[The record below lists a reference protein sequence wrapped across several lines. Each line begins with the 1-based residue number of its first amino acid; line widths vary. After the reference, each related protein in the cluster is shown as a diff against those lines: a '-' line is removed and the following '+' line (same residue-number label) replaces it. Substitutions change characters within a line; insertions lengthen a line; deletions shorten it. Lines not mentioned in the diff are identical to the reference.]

1 MGLYLP
7 NGFVNMRSVIG
18 CGCPFIIVMGGR
30 GTGKTYGALEAVLQD
45 RRPFV
50 LMRRTDKQIGII
62 TKPEFSPFA
71 PINRSHGWN
80 YGAYKIGRDQYGIAQ
95 LLEDG
100 KPDGEAIGFAIALS
114 TFANVRGINADAVEI
129 IIHDEV
135 IPEKHEKAIK
145 DEGDALLNAYETI
158 NRNREL
164 QGRPPLIYLGMT
176 NANRPDSPI
185 FDALKISRQLERM
198 QARHQTCSIM
208 RDRGIALYNLAD
220 SPISQRKAQTAL
232 YQATQ
237 GSDFAKMAIENDYGG
252 DRSQVR
258 PSPLAE
264 YRPIVQ
270 IGQLCIYRH
279 KSRRELYAST
289 HVTGSPPVYGTD
301 DMELRRFVR
310 DHADIWR
317 AQLER
322 RVFYETYTDEIYLTN
337 LFT

>member
-1 MGLYLP
+1 MGIYLP
-7 NGFVNMRSVIG
+7 SGFVNMRAIIG

-30 GTGKTYGALEAVLQD
+30 GTGKTYGALETVLED

-50 LMRRTDKQIGII
+50 LMRRTDKQISII

-71 PINRSHGWN
+71 PINRAHGWN

-100 KPDGEAIGFAIALS
+100 KPDGDAIGYAIALS

-164 QGRPPLIYLGMT
+164 QGRPPLLYLGMT

-185 FDALKISRQLERM
+185 FEALGVSRQLERM
-198 QARHQTCSIM
+198 QARRQVCSIM

-220 SPISQRKAQTAL
+220 SPISGQKARTAL
-232 YQATQ
+232 YQLTAGT
-237 GSDFAKMAIENDYGG
+237 DFEKMAIQNDYGG

-264 YRPIVQ
+264 YRPVVR
-270 IGQLCIYRH
+270 IGSLCIYRH
-279 KSRRELYAST
+279 KNRPEYYAST
-289 HVTGSPPVYGTD
+289 HTTGSPPAYGTD

-310 DHADIWR
+310 DHAELWR

-322 RVFYETYTDEIYLTN
+322 KIFFETYTDEIYLTN